1 MASFLLSFT
10 LSLSLSPSHT
20 HTHTHMHMCMP
31 HMPKH
36 THTLLWHT
44 FSYSSLSLSLSLSP
58 SYLSPSPISLPLP
71 LSILLSLPLP
81 TSPPICPSLPFPYL
95 SYLLS
100 VSRLHTHFYFILT
113 LRTISCCLSVLLQAL
128 PHLTDREKVVQIMDP
143 ALEGQYSMKEVIQ
156 VAAIA
161 AMCVQ
166 PETKEKSLLDEG
178 F

>member
-1 MASFLLSFT
+1 MIHNILTTLFHLFTQFRGAHLWHPFSYLL
-10 LSLSLSPSHT
+10 LSLSLSLP

-36 THTLLWHT
+36 IHTLLWHT
-44 FSYSSLSLSLSLSP
+44 FSYSSLYLSLSLSLSLSISLSP

-100 VSRLHTHFYFILT
+100 VSRLYTHTLLLHSDFYG
-113 LRTISCCLSVLLQAL
+113 LS
-128 PHLTDREKVVQIMDP
+128 HVVYRFCYRLCPTSQIERR
-143 ALEGQYSMKEVIQ
+143 LYR
-156 VAAIA
+156 
-161 AMCVQ
+161 
-166 PETKEKSLLDEG
+166 
-178 F
+178 